1 MKKSTN
7 PELGRRLKA
16 QVLNQSLT
24 YITDMKSSK
33 SRQTEMDADMDM
45 EIEMELEIGMS
56 GEEGY
61 AGIDTTASSVGTEI
75 FIGWQA
81 AVPE

>member
-1 MKKSTN
+1 
-7 PELGRRLKA
+7 
-16 QVLNQSLT
+16 
-24 YITDMKSSK
+24 
-33 SRQTEMDADMDM
+33 MDADMDM
-45 EIEMELEIGMS
+45 DIEMELEIDMS